1 LLKLFDLLDFSPFL
15 GLLLEPYHDS
25 GPGRPYYSPVAMIK
39 ALMLQCFM
47 RIPSERALVEELAG
61 SRDYRRICGF
71 RRCTPSRGCFTY
83 FRRERMGEERFK
95 KAFEGMVMQAIA
107 LGAVKGYVVAVDST
121 AFKAYSARDATNK
134 RGKSDPDADVGR
146 AGRTY
151 ILGYRVHLA
160 SVKGDLPLAFT
171 VQPISRNDKLFYKQ
185 LLEDSW
191 KTGVKFRIVAG
202 DRQYDSAELRQW
214 TKDAFKA
221 EAAIP
226 TIHGKDDKHVKGIRV
241 DSKFKVTGPKR
252 FVKAYHERL
261 SAERIFKKLKRQ
273 LNLENHYYRGLANVA
288 IHVCITL
295 MCVLAVIIASYK
307 AGKPKKARSIRYWTA

>member
-1 LLKLFDLLDFSPFL
+1 L
-15 GLLLEPYHDS
+15 
-25 GPGRPYYSPVAMIK
+25 A
-39 ALMLQCFM
+39 
-47 RIPSERALVEELAG
+47 EELAG

-71 RRCTPSRGCFTY
+71 MRCTPSRGCFTY
-83 FRRERMGEERFK
+83 FRRKRMGEERFK

-107 LGAVKGYVVAVDST
+107 LGAVKGYVVAIDST

-160 SVKGDLPLAFT
+160 CVKGDVPLAFI

-185 LLEDSW
+185 LLEGSW

-221 EAAIP
+221 ETAIP
-226 TIHGKDDKHVKGIRV
+226 TVKGDKHVKGIRV
-241 DSKFKVTGPKR
+241 DSKFRVTGPKR
-252 FVKAYHERL
+252 FVEAYHERL
-261 SAERIFKKLKRQ
+261 CAERIFKKLKRQ
-273 LNLENHYYRGLANVA
+273 LNLENHHYRGLANVT
-288 IHVCITL
+288 IHACITL

-307 AGKPKKARSIRYWTA
+307 AGKPKKAGSIRYWTA